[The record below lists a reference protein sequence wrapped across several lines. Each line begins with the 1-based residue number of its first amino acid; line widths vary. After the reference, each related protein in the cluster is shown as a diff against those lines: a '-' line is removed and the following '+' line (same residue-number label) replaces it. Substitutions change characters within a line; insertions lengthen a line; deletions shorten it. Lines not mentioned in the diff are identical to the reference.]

1 MYSRKVINH
10 RSLKIVY
17 FAVLLD
23 GPQSGAAKKVNE
35 QIKFWGSIGV
45 ETELFVITNS
55 SGKKIWADSEQV
67 RVFIDASGI
76 RKLFLRNRIMKTIFK
91 SNPDLVYI
99 RDSFP
104 FPLPKNKSQAK
115 LFLEVQ
121 SNVQAEVFKRSKLK
135 GIISIVLDTLF
146 LRKID
151 AFVFVAKEL
160 SATRR
165 FESHI
170 RTREN
175 LIIPNGIDLSQF
187 EVLPIPPVNH
197 RLGLFFIGQD
207 GQPWHG
213 SDQIY
218 ELAQHM
224 QDYDFHIV
232 GLMKPLGE
240 CSANVFHHGVLSQE
254 DYLPIAAKC
263 VVGIGSLNL
272 MSLNMSEA
280 SPLKTRHYLA
290 MGLPVISRYTDSDF
304 GKQVPFILSL
314 PAGHEL
320 ISTYA
325 AEIREFCN
333 IWSGKR
339 VAREDIQVIDVHSK
353 ETNRIEFLRA
363 IAVGNS

>member
-1 MYSRKVINH
+1 MAHQQRRRIA
-10 RSLKIVY
+10 Y

-23 GPQSGAAKKVNE
+23 GPQSGAAKKVKE
-35 QIKFWGSIGV
+35 QIRIWRTIGI

-55 SGKKIWADSEQV
+55 SSNEMWADSDQTQV
-67 RVFIDASGI
+67 FVDVPGI
-76 RKLFLRNRIMKTIFK
+76 KKQILRFRILKKI
-91 SNPDLVYI
+91 SNSNSDLVYI

-104 FPLPKNKSQAK
+104 FLLPRNTSKAK
-115 LFLEVQ
+115 LILEVQ

-135 GIISIVLDTLF
+135 GILSIALDFLY

-151 AFVFVAKEL
+151 AFIFVAKEL
-160 SATRR
+160 SLTNR
-165 FESHI
+165 FRNHI
-170 RTREN
+170 VARN
-175 LIIPNGIDLSQF
+175 HLIIPNGIDLTQFKTLPSPPKSQRKG
-187 EVLPIPPVNH
+187 V
-197 RLGLFFIGQD
+197 FFIGQD

-213 SDQIY
+213 LDQIY
-218 ELAQHM
+218 ELAQHLR
-224 QDYDFHIV
+224 DYDFHIV
-232 GLMKPLGE
+232 GLMKPQVE
-240 CSANVFHHGVLSQE
+240 ESSNIFHHGVLSQE

-290 MGLPVISRYTDSDF
+290 MGLPVISRYKDSDF

-314 PAGHEL
+314 PTGHEL

-325 AEIREFCN
+325 AEIRHFCN
-333 IWSGKR
+333 TWSEKR

-353 ETNRIEFLRA
+353 ETNRIEFLKA
-363 IAVGNS
+363 IVEGKSQKSSS